1 MAFVALLELVPF
13 MWLKSIYLIVGA
25 SISLFWSRINQQEVA
40 HLLTRLDSQLRR
52 SAGRSTIW

>member
-25 SISLFWSRINQQEVA
+25 SISLFWSRTNQQEVA